1 MKNHLKLRFSFLL
14 FAVVLVS
21 TSFKPKEITWTA
33 IGDSITYLNDHLDE
47 TGNRLTKGYLTDV
60 VKQLPNIHYINQGHN
75 GWTVVGI
82 AREIDSLGIVKSDV
96 YSVFLGTN
104 DWWSGL
110 PLGTLDDYKNNTGLG
125 TSCGA
130 FRIIINKIR
139 SLNPDAK
146 IIMMT
151 PLQRSDFVYVGD
163 SHNNAWGSYKAK
175 NGQTL
180 EQFADAVKAIADYE
194 HFALVDLYHNS
205 GITVENMVKFKRLKD
220 PATGQYRDYKYPDY
234 EGIPFNP
241 DKDEYPYPLEAM
253 DNSFDGLHPSDKGCK
268 VIADMVVRKL
278 SD

>member
-1 MKNHLKLRFSFLL
+1 
-14 FAVVLVS
+14 
-21 TSFKPKEITWTA
+21 
-33 IGDSITYLNDHLDE
+33 
-47 TGNRLTKGYLTDV
+47 
-60 VKQLPNIHYINQGHN
+60 
-75 GWTVVGI
+75 
-82 AREIDSLGIVKSDV
+82 
-96 YSVFLGTN
+96 
-104 DWWSGL
+104 
-110 PLGTLDDYKNNTGLG
+110 
-125 TSCGA
+125 
-130 FRIIINKIR
+130 
-139 SLNPDAK
+139 LNPDAK

-180 EQFADAVKAIADYE
+180 EQFADAVRAIANYE
-194 HFALVDLYHNS
+194 HFVLIDLYHDS

-241 DKDEYPYPLEAM
+241 DSDKYPYPLEAM
-253 DNSFDGLHPSDKGCK
+253 DNSFDGLHPSDKGCR